1 MIMINDRLCDLSLF
15 IKEMVVLAVPN
26 MNIAM
31 KWGEG
36 VEDNVFRSEK
46 GGAGKRKNNEGSE
59 LVRGN
64 GRGRNEQGRHRRG
77 PGNEFE
83 FGEKYMSLAL
93 NRLQQ

>member
-1 MIMINDRLCDLSLF
+1 MIMINDHLCDLSLF

-31 KWGEG
+31 KLGGMWGGG

-77 PGNEFE
+77 P
-83 FGEKYMSLAL
+83 
-93 NRLQQ
+93 